1 MRLPWGATV
10 LSSFPRWY
18 QPVREQSNI
27 MARDSD
33 LTNLRRARIRCHK
46 ALKQA
51 EELTEGYR
59 AKLADLE
66 ARIQAIAPDLKLP
79 ARFHRPNP
87 YLARGELRR
96 LAIDMLR
103 EAGKPP
109 AVREMALA
117 ALKAKGVRYPDR
129 RTMRITRTRLRDT
142 FARLEARGM
151 ARTVGTGK
159 ATRWMLI
166 DR

>member
-1 MRLPWGATV
+1 
-10 LSSFPRWY
+10 
-18 QPVREQSNI
+18 
-27 MARDSD
+27 MAKDSD
-33 LTNLRRARIRCHK
+33 LTKLRRARTRCHK

-51 EELTEGYR
+51 EELAEGYR

-87 YLARGELRR
+87 YFVRGELRR

-103 EAGKPP
+103 EAGKPL
-109 AVREMALA
+109 AIRGMALA

-129 RTMRITRTRLRDT
+129 RTMRITRMRLRDT
-142 FARLEARGM
+142 FAKLEARGR
-151 ARTVGTGK
+151 ATTVGTGN
-159 ATRWMLI
+159 ATKRALI
-166 DR
+166 

>member
-1 MRLPWGATV
+1 VAK
-10 LSSFPRWY
+10 
-18 QPVREQSNI
+18 
-27 MARDSD
+27 DSD
-33 LTNLRRARIRCHK
+33 LTKLRRARTRCHK

-51 EELTEGYR
+51 EDLAEGYR

-79 ARFHRPNP
+79 PRFHRPNP
-87 YLARGELRR
+87 HFARGELRR

-103 EAGKPP
+103 EAGRPL
-109 AVREMALA
+109 AVKEMALA
-117 ALKAKGVRYPDR
+117 ALKTKGVRFPDR

-151 ARTVGTGK
+151 AHTVGTGK
-159 ATRWMLI
+159 ATKRALI
-166 DR
+166 D

>member
-1 MRLPWGATV
+1 
-10 LSSFPRWY
+10 
-18 QPVREQSNI
+18 
-27 MARDSD
+27 MAQHHMLGCQAMKDSD
-33 LTNLRRARIRCHK
+33 LTKLRRARTRCHK

-51 EELTEGYR
+51 EELAEGYR
-59 AKLADLE
+59 AKLAGLE

-79 ARFHRPNP
+79 PRFHRPNP
-87 YLARGELRR
+87 YFVRGELRR

-103 EAGKPP
+103 EAGRPL

-117 ALKAKGVRYPDR
+117 ALKAKGVRFPDR

-159 ATRWMLI
+159 ATRRALTEG
-166 DR
+166 